1 MAAEDKYKG
10 IGDCFSKVY
19 KERGFDYFWRG
30 NLANVIW
37 YFAAQAMNFA
47 FKDHFKKWFCQFNL
61 KQQPFMFFLGN
72 MASGGAAGATTLLFM
87 YPLDIARAR
96 RARFL
101 ADVDKGK
108 REGKVREFSSLI
120 DCLSKIYKADGLI
133 GLYRGFALSVTGT
146 IIFRASYFGIFDTGK
161 TILFP
166 DAKRASFL
174 AMWAFAQLV
183 SVTASI
189 ASYPID
195 TVRRRLIIQ
204 SEMGLIL
211 YSGALDCFKKI
222 Y

>member
-1 MAAEDKYKG
+1 
-10 IGDCFSKVY
+10 
-19 KERGFDYFWRG
+19 
-30 NLANVIW
+30 
-37 YFAAQAMNFA
+37 
-47 FKDHFKKWFCQFNL
+47 
-61 KQQPFMFFLGN
+61 MFFLGN

-87 YPLDIARAR
+87 YPLDFART
-96 RARFL
+96 RFF
-101 ADVDKGK
+101 ADVGKGK

-133 GLYRGFALSVTGT
+133 GLYRGVALSVPG
-146 IIFRASYFGIFDTGK
+146 IIIYRASYFGIFDTGK

-183 SVTASI
+183 TVTAGI
-189 ASYPID
+189 ASYPFD
-195 TVRRRLIIQ
+195 TVRRRLMIQ